1 MVSTVP
7 RRCFP
12 RLPPSTPITVARFG
26 VCRSSPDRASDSHSD
41 DSEILPRTCGG
52 GGAGRGGARAASR
65 GAGSNCVPGPLRWRL
80 SAVPED
86 IA

>member
-26 VCRSSPDRASDSHSD
+26 VCRSLPDSHSD

-80 SAVPED
+80 LAVPED